1 MQNRKVCMHSIFNFY
16 AFTVNITIGI
26 YTVDLFT
33 WGLGFCNV
41 MMKCSHETFYLSF
54 LNVMLMQKSK
64 YAKVKNNSCNAK
76 K

>member
-1 MQNRKVCMHSIFNFY
+1 MHGIYFYFY
-16 AFTVNITIGI
+16 ATTMNIPMGI

-54 LNVMLMQKSK
+54 LNPMLM
-64 YAKVKNNSCNAK
+64 
-76 K
+76 

>member
-1 MQNRKVCMHSIFNFY
+1 MYVWYFYFY
-16 AFTVNITIGI
+16 ATTVNIPTGI

-64 YAKVKNNSCNAK
+64 YAKVKRIHAMLGSK
-76 K
+76 YR